1 MNQDAVRFV
10 NGLIMTQ
17 AAKLTY
23 RVADL
28 APSTEV
34 ELFNASGL
42 VIWSGASEGTIYG
55 DAAVNWGF
63 RALHDALHLKT
74 RMGFGVDAE
83 IELGRIQ
90 ASQYESDLM
99 RELVF
104 AEVAGQAAYYKQNG
118 VFVPDQAAF
127 TMAHLEKMGVLR
139 K

>member
-10 NGLIMTQ
+10 NGLILRQ

-28 APSTEV
+28 APSTERD
-34 ELFNASGL
+34 LFNTSGL

-55 DAAVNWGF
+55 DASVNWGF

-74 RMGFGVDAE
+74 RMDFSVDAE

-118 VFVPDQAAF
+118 VFVSDQATF

>member
-10 NGLIMTQ
+10 NGLILRQ
-17 AAKLTY
+17 ANKLTY

-34 ELFNASGL
+34 ELFTTPSL

-55 DAAVNWGF
+55 DAAVNWAF
-63 RALHDALHLKT
+63 RALHDTLHLRT
-74 RMGFGVDAE
+74 RMDFSVDAE

-90 ASQYESDLM
+90 ASQYDSDLM

-104 AEVAGQAAYYKQNG
+104 AEVSLQAAYFKKHG
-118 VFVPDQAAF
+118 TFVPDQAAF
-127 TMAHLEKMGVLR
+127 TMAHLEKMGVL
-139 K
+139 